1 MAETFDIQS
10 RRYIGSKAKLL
21 PWIFDII
28 QKETTNV
35 KSFCDIFAGTG
46 VVANEA
52 IQKFGS
58 VIVNDLLFSNQVI
71 YKAFWGK
78 GRASKIKIQKLIS
91 EFNSLDAD
99 SLDDNYFSLNYGN
112 KFFDMA
118 SARKIGFIRDYI
130 EQEKEKLTTKEKN
143 ILLASLI
150 YGIDKIANT
159 LGHYEAYIHK
169 EIEPRNLKIKMIDF
183 QSLQNVEIHQE
194 DANTLARR
202 ISCDLVYIDPP
213 YNSRQYSRFYHLY
226 ETLVKWNKPKLSGT
240 AMKPP
245 IENMSEYCS
254 SRAKIAMSDL
264 VKNLHTRYLVVSYN
278 NTYNSKSSS
287 SQNKIQLEEL
297 HSILSSVGK
306 TKKFEHSHK
315 FFNAGKTEFKDHK
328 ELLFVT
334 EVK

>member
-21 PWIFDII
+21 PWIFSTI
-28 QKETTNV
+28 QNETTNV

-52 IQKFGS
+52 IRKYNA
-58 VIVNDLLFSNQVI
+58 VIVNDLLFSNQII

-78 GRASKIKIQKLIS
+78 GKASKRKIQGLIS
-91 EFNSLDAD
+91 EFNSLDAN

-112 KFFDMA
+112 KFFDAA
-118 SARKIGFIRDYI
+118 SARKIGYIRDYI
-130 EQEKEKLTTKEKN
+130 EQEKENLTPKEVN
-143 ILLASLI
+143 VLLASLI
-150 YGIDKIANT
+150 YGMDKIANT

-169 EIEPRNLKIKMIDF
+169 DIEPKELKIKMIDF
-183 QSLQNVEIHQE
+183 QCLKNVEIHQE
-194 DANTLARR
+194 DANNLARR

-226 ETLVKWNKPKLSGT
+226 ETLVKWDKPKLSGT

-245 IENMSEYCS
+245 LENMSTYCS
-254 SRAKIAMSDL
+254 SRAKIAMADL
-264 VKNLHTRYLVVSYN
+264 VQNLDARYLAVSYN

-287 SQNKIQLEEL
+287 SQNKIQLNEL
-297 HSILSSVGK
+297 TSILSSVGK
-306 TKKFEHSHK
+306 TKKFEHSHP

-328 ELLFVT
+328 EFLFVT
-334 EVK
+334 KVK

>member
-1 MAETFDIQS
+1 MAETIDIQS

-21 PWIFDII
+21 PWIFDTI
-28 QKETTNV
+28 QKETTNI

-52 IQKFGS
+52 IQKFDS
-58 VIVNDLLFSNQVI
+58 IIVNDILFSNQVI
-71 YKAFWGK
+71 YKAFWSKGK
-78 GRASKIKIQKLIS
+78 ANKRKIQGLIS
-91 EFNSLDAD
+91 NFNAIDAK

-112 KFFDMA
+112 KFFDIA
-118 SARKIGFIRDYI
+118 SARKIGFIRDFI
-130 EQEKEKLTTKEKN
+130 EQEKENLTPKEIN

-169 EIEPRNLKIKMIDF
+169 EIEPRELKIKMIDF
-183 QSLQNVEIHQE
+183 QSLKNVEIHQE
-194 DANTLARR
+194 DANTLARK

-226 ETLVKWNKPKLSGT
+226 ETLVKWDKPQLSGT

-245 IENMSEYCS
+245 LENMSEYCS
-254 SRAKIAMSDL
+254 SRARIAMADL
-264 VKNLHTRYLVVSYN
+264 VQNIDARYLVVSYN
-278 NTYNSKSSS
+278 NTYYSKSSS
-287 SQNKIQLEEL
+287 SRNKIQLDEL
-297 HSILSSVGK
+297 TSILSSVGN
-306 TKKFEHSHK
+306 TKIFEHSHP

-334 EVK
+334 KVK